1 MTVRVFVG
9 VTLRV
14 GVGDGLLRPAGRPPG
29 PWKLSAWRPWCSC
42 RLVVRGRAQ
51 VRLARRWCPRGGH
64 EPGMPLTPRPG
75 GVRSCRTPPGGSGVW
90 AGHVRRV
97 DTRGARARSRAGHEP
112 ALRAVGSPGAGARS
126 PRALPLSP
134 LRCGRARPP
143 LVTTLRTRASAPRR
157 HPGSWPDVM
166 VFRAGAWTAHAK
178 PVHLVPQP
186 SISFLGPPS
195 RSFTQRDQRV
205 RNEIDVRE
213 ARARPGQRDRR
224 ARNEPQPSISSLYL
238 PSRPSALHLVRSRNE
253 INVCETRSTY
263 EGREQDLGNE
273 IDAGPRRV
281 LRAPR
286 PDTPILARARDPS
299 AGARRASTL
308 QLLGLL
314 SKAR

>member
-75 GVRSCRTPPGGSGVW
+75 GVRLCRTPPGGSGVW

-112 ALRAVGSPGAGARS
+112 ALRAVGSPGARGSVASCPAPVAAQVWTGPGRRS
-126 PRALPLSP
+126 RA
-134 LRCGRARPP
+134 P

-166 VFRAGAWTAHAK
+166 VFRAGAWTARAE
-178 PVHLVPQP
+178 PVHLVPRP
-186 SISFLGPPS
+186 SISFVGPPS

-205 RNEIDVRE
+205 RNGIDVRE
-213 ARARPGQRDRR
+213 ARSRPGQRDRR

-238 PSRPSALHLVRSRNE
+238 PSRSSVFHLVRSRNE
-253 INVCETRSTY
+253 VNV
-263 EGREQDLGNE
+263 
-273 IDAGPRRV
+273 
-281 LRAPR
+281 
-286 PDTPILARARDPS
+286 
-299 AGARRASTL
+299 
-308 QLLGLL
+308 
-314 SKAR
+314 